1 MFHNLNLDKND
12 PNYIMLDKIFKIIGS
27 RKSKQ
32 IFSSNGF
39 KNLKKLDTVIKT
51 QFISMFFDLPLD
63 FVVKNLKNKEELR
76 KYFKINQVLEA
87 QEIYDYFQRNS
98 VENYADSVN
107 SALKAFGNYKRRGK
121 RTFIVDATPIDLDFN
136 FNRKKQSKEKLRKMD
151 LKWSYSS
158 SKGFYIGFKATFVLD
173 YDSMTPVAILFHS
186 GAPNDA
192 KLFEEIM
199 KELHRRRIIRKQ
211 DTLIFDK
218 GYYSLT
224 NYQIGISKYQIV
236 PLIFPKKFLN
246 IKHLDDVLSYS
257 LNIFKNKKQLNKNK
271 RLFKRLKKELISKL
285 MNWKHYKPIRGKIED
300 YFKVLK
306 NSLEMRKIHKFTPK
320 SVEKTL
326 YLYVLLGTLLVQNS
340 DTSKTGL
347 QKLSQM

>member
-12 PNYIMLDKIFKIIGS
+12 PNYIMLNKIFKIIGS

-121 RTFIVDATPIDLDFN
+121 RTFIVDATPINLDFN
-136 FNRKKQSKEKLRKMD
+136 FNRKKQSKEKLAKIN
-151 LKWSYSS
+151 LK
-158 SKGFYIGFKATFVLD
+158 
-173 YDSMTPVAILFHS
+173 
-186 GAPNDA
+186 
-192 KLFEEIM
+192 
-199 KELHRRRIIRKQ
+199 
-211 DTLIFDK
+211 
-218 GYYSLT
+218 
-224 NYQIGISKYQIV
+224 
-236 PLIFPKKFLN
+236 
-246 IKHLDDVLSYS
+246 
-257 LNIFKNKKQLNKNK
+257 
-271 RLFKRLKKELISKL
+271 
-285 MNWKHYKPIRGKIED
+285 
-300 YFKVLK
+300 
-306 NSLEMRKIHKFTPK
+306 
-320 SVEKTL
+320 
-326 YLYVLLGTLLVQNS
+326 
-340 DTSKTGL
+340 
-347 QKLSQM
+347 